1 MNLSKVTTIELN
13 IQAKRLAW
21 WVKISA
27 DDILKY
33 FILIFR
39 KKKRFWHFIQ
49 IVSFWEIIFI
59 NYQILF
65 SWKNEKNIINL
76 SSADLVQIVGK
87 VNLLLLRQY

>member
-1 MNLSKVTTIELN
+1 M
-13 IQAKRLAW
+13 
-21 WVKISA
+21 
-27 DDILKY
+27 
-33 FILIFR
+33 
-39 KKKRFWHFIQ
+39 Q

-87 VNLLLLRQY
+87 VNLLLLRHY